1 MTFAGVNYFAVLVA
15 AVAAWFAGAVW
26 YMTLAKPWV
35 AALGRTMEQFK
46 AEQAENAGKPR
57 AMVPFLLAFVAELI
71 MAWALAGTLAHLGPG
86 QVTLRNGI
94 VAALFLWLGFVITTM
109 VVNNAF
115 SGRKP
120 MLTAID
126 GGHWLVVL
134 LLMGAII
141 GAMGV

>member
-1 MTFAGVNYFAVLVA
+1 MTFAGVNYFAVLIA

-35 AALGRTMEQFK
+35 SALGRTMEQFK

-57 AMVPFLLAFVAELI
+57 AMVPFVLSFVAELV
-71 MAWALAGTLAHLGPG
+71 MAWVLAGTLGHLGPG

-94 VAALFLWLGFVITTM
+94 VTALFLWLGFVITTM
-109 VVNNAF
+109 AVNNAF

-120 MLTAID
+120 LLTVID

-141 GAMGV
+141 GAIGV